1 MNPLFL
7 AHGSPMLAVEQNEYS
22 QFLKQTGAGLA
33 PDAIVIFTA
42 HWETEAVTISSK
54 DDEYETI
61 YDFYGFPDELYQ
73 VKYPAKGSTKIAA
86 LVGHLLSEKGIPVAY
101 DTERGLDH
109 GSWTMLKHMF
119 PKADIPVVQVSVNP
133 YRSADEQYKIG
144 EALRSLSSQN
154 ILLIGSGVTV
164 HNLRAVNW
172 GQKEPESWAVE
183 FDEWLIEKMNKHDI
197 NSLFEYEQLAPH
209 AKMAVPRAE
218 HFVPLYI
225 ALGSGN
231 AEAAPKVIYRSY
243 EFGTLSYLSMQF

>member
-1 MNPLFL
+1 MKPLFL
-7 AHGSPMLAVEQNEYS
+7 AHGSPMLAIEHNEYS
-22 QFLKQTGAGLA
+22 MFLKQTGESLK

-42 HWETEAVTISSK
+42 HWETDTVTISSK

-73 VKYPAKGSTKIAA
+73 IKYAAKGSTKVAA
-86 LVGHLLSEKGIPVAY
+86 LVGKLLSDKGISVAY

-133 YRSADEQYKIG
+133 YRPMQEQYQIG
-144 EALRSLSSQN
+144 EALRSLGAQN

-183 FDEWLIEKMNKHDI
+183 FDDWLIEKMNKHDL
-197 NSLFEYEQLAPH
+197 NSLFEYELLAPH

-225 ALGSGN
+225 ALGSGD
-231 AEAAPKVIYRSY
+231 AEATPQVINRSY